1 MYIEKFLKRSSGITK
16 ADVEQL
22 CGANIEQLYLEIK
35 ETVDDP
41 INNLLKPFVAFANA
55 KGGLLILGISD
66 ANKLVLD
73 LDTSW
78 NEQKITN
85 IIRDCIFPSVAGYFQ
100 IIKTSDAN
108 CYLIDVEPTT
118 RIVGIKP
125 AKGMSIS
132 KYTTYLYFV
141 RNAHESKQIDPPLM
155 QQVVTGKADYAYNE
169 DYRNQILNCILAAE
183 GTYRWFGKWNSDDAN
198 SEIVEAVKAYQTGI
212 PNTKFDELKDI
223 VRNCQ
228 LKTLSIN
235 VIESFISAYGNII
248 EVRTGVKHTP
258 NLTIAEDDALN
269 ELQDE
274 FYEWIGREIG
284 MAKRPTKSE
293 EVYLALHEQRN
304 NGFRNMDRI
313 SLLGCTNYYADV
325 LLKPFI
331 KNIGDKDIVYNLP
344 IDMPLIGLLM
354 SYSNKLNNLTKAISD
369 LCDSYGVP
377 NGIKDDFLDRIENE
391 FPDRFLRDYLN
402 IMGCFENLKVATLK
416 ALYLEWI

>member
-66 ANKLVLD
+66 ANKLVVD

-132 KYTTYLYFV
+132 KYPTYLYFV

-169 DYRNQILNCILAAE
+169 DYRNQILNRILEAE
-183 GTYRWFGKWNSDDAN
+183 GTYRWFGKWNSDDAD
-198 SEIVEAVKAYQTGI
+198 SEMVKAVKSYQTDTGI
-212 PNTKFDELKDI
+212 LTTKFEELKGKI
-223 VRNCQ
+223 RNCQ

-235 VIESFISAYGNII
+235 IIESFIGAYGNII
-248 EVRTGVKHTP
+248 EVRTRVKHTA

-274 FYEWIGREIG
+274 FCERVGVVR
-284 MAKRPTKSE
+284 RPANQDQVNS
-293 EVYLALHEQRN
+293 VLYEQRN
-304 NGFRNMDRI
+304 KGFRNVDNL

-331 KNIGDKDIVYNLP
+331 KNIGDKNIVYDLP
-344 IDMPLIGLLM
+344 IDKPLIGLLM
-354 SYSNKLNNLTKAISD
+354 SYDDKLNNLTKAISE
-369 LCDSYGVP
+369 LCDSYAVP
-377 NGIKDDFLDRIENE
+377 TEIKDDVIDRISNE
-391 FPDRFLRDYLN
+391 FPDRFLKDYLS
-402 IMGCFENLKVATLK
+402 IMGCFEKLKAATRK